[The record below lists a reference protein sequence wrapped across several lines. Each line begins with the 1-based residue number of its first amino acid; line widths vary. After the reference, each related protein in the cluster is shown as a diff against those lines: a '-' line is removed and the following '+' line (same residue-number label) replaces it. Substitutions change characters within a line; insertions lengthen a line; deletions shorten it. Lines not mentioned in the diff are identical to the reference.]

1 MTESE
6 LEQLEAQFSDYLDGA
21 MTSEHMQAFEAKL
34 ADSDQAREAFD
45 EFKQTIEAVSGLHKM
60 AAPQAFEA
68 EVEQTIHRRSAG
80 KFFGRK
86 AFGDRVPFEVI
97 AVIALAAMLGL
108 YFLMRSSD
116 TGSAKLDPSRDDVQE
131 ISPETKEAIP
141 KP

>member
-6 LEQLEAQFSDYLDGA
+6 LEELEAQFSDYLDGA
-21 MTSEHMQAFEAKL
+21 MASEQKRAFEAKL
-34 ADSDQAREAFD
+34 AESDEARRAFD
-45 EFKQTIEAVSGLHKM
+45 GFKQTVEAVSGLHKM
-60 AAPQAFEA
+60 AAPQAFES

-86 AFGDRVPFEVI
+86 AFGDRVPFELI

-116 TGSAKLDPSRDDVQE
+116 TGSAKLDPDRGGVQE

-141 KP
+141 KL

>member
-21 MTSEHMQAFEAKL
+21 MTSEQKQAFEAKL
-34 ADSDQAREAFD
+34 ADSEEARRAFE
-45 EFKQTIEAVSGLHKM
+45 EFKETIEAVSGLHKM
-60 AAPQAFEA
+60 AAPQAFET

-80 KFFGRK
+80 KFFGRR
-86 AFGDRVPFEVI
+86 AFGDRVPFELI
-97 AVIALAAMLGL
+97 AVVVLAALLGL
-108 YFLMRSSD
+108 YFVIRAST
-116 TGSAKLDPSRDDVQE
+116 TGSAKLDPKHEGVHE

>member
-1 MTESE
+1 MTEAE
-6 LEQLEAQFSDYLDGA
+6 LEQLEAQFSDYLDGG
-21 MTSEHMQAFEAKL
+21 MTSEQKQAFDARL
-34 ADSDQAREAFD
+34 AESDDARAAFE

-60 AAPQAFEA
+60 AAPQAFET
-68 EVEQTIHRRSAG
+68 EVVQTIHRRSAG
-80 KFFGRK
+80 RFFGRK
-86 AFGDRVPFEVI
+86 AFGDRVPFELI

-116 TGSAKLDPSRDDVQE
+116 TGSAKLDPERDGVQE